1 LNAWVRVSSA
11 GGISI
16 FEQQLLVSLSAEPVG
31 KAQMANSDNFG
42 IVKNQVLTSHKK
54 LQNGQV

>member
-42 IVKNQVLTSHKK
+42 IV
-54 LQNGQV
+54 